1 MQSDGGDEKS
11 SEASPKAEGRESN
24 QKENVKSKGA
34 GEKDEEG
41 KLNPSDT
48 YRGKQ
53 LPAGMKV
60 KKRVSDEERKS
71 PKPNAEEKM
80 TEKVKDKIKE
90 NHTQTKEGEK
100 TISSSSV
107 KTARPEKMH
116 QISQDP
122 HKDTT
127 CVVEQTVKESVS
139 KSARSG
145 STDASRDSATN
156 KPTQPTESSQT
167 KNNVDNDDDD
177 DVVVVSVKPAAQK
190 TPPAS
195 TVQKTLTT
203 FPGFQP
209 ASKVKPQQG
218 DPQGLHSL
226 LTAQLQQK
234 KVSKWLTQRHDRLF
248 GQIWLDL
255 LGTIRLG

>member
-1 MQSDGGDEKS
+1 MQSDKGDEKS
-11 SEASPKAEGRESN
+11 SEASPKAEGSESN

-41 KLNPSDT
+41 KMNSSDA

-71 PKPNAEEKM
+71 PKPNAVEKM
-80 TEKVKDKIKE
+80 TEKVNDKIKE
-90 NHTQTKEGEK
+90 NHAQTRDGEK

-127 CVVEQTVKESVS
+127 QKPANGETCVVEQTVKERVS
-139 KSARSG
+139 KSALSG
-145 STDASRDSATN
+145 STDASRDNASN

-167 KNNVDNDDDD
+167 KNNLDNDDDDDD

-195 TVQKTLTT
+195 TVQKMLTT

-226 LTAQLQQK
+226 LTAQLHQK
-234 KVSKWLTQRHDRLF
+234 KVSK
-248 GQIWLDL
+248 
-255 LGTIRLG
+255 

>member
-71 PKPNAEEKM
+71 PKPNAVEKM

-127 CVVEQTVKESVS
+127 RVVEQTVKESVS

-145 STDASRDSATN
+145 STDASRNSASN